1 MHRLIKQALAHAVRW
16 EIIAR
21 SPADAVDPPKV
32 ERATMSTYDMAQTV
46 ELLEA
51 VRDTRLFIPVVLG
64 VLCGLRRG
72 EIIALRWRQVDLANA
87 QLAVVESAEQ
97 TGDGVRYKQPKSGRS
112 RTVALSAFVLDELR
126 AHRLRQA
133 EELLRW
139 AHAKMKPPSSTHAKT
154 ASPCSRAASHMR
166 GTKSLPGPRYPR

>member
-21 SPADAVDPPKV
+21 SRADAADPPKV
-32 ERATMSTYDMAQTV
+32 ERATMSTYDMAQTA
-46 ELLEA
+46 ELLDVA
-51 VRDTRLFIPVVLG
+51 RDTRLFVPVVLG

-72 EIIALRWRQVDLANA
+72 EIIALRWRQVDLVNA

-97 TGDGVRYKQPKSGRS
+97 TTDGVRYKQPKSGRS

-126 AHRLRQA
+126 AHQPRQA
-133 EELLRW
+133 EELLRLG
-139 AHAKMKPPSSTHAKT
+139 ARQRSYLRLH
-154 ASPCSRAASHMR
+154 
-166 GTKSLPGPRYPR
+166 PRRR